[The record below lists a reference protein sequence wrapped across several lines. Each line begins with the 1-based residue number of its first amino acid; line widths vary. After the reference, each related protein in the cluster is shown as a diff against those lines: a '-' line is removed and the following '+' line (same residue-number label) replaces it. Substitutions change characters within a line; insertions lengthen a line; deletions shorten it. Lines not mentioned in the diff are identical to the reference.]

1 MLQALVQHFSHHLAD
16 TLIQS
21 DLQEQLGLS
30 ALLNGTSRDL
40 SPSWLGDLNQ

>member
-1 MLQALVQHFSHHLAD
+1 MLQALVQHFSHLAD

-30 ALLNGTSRDL
+30 ASLNGTSRDL
-40 SPSWLGDLNQ
+40 SPSWLGDSNQ